1 MIVPSIGRAS
11 TNTNRTSGPVNV
23 NVIRCTQFRT
33 DFCHGVFVH
42 AHGAG
47 IETKIG
53 TSNAQ
58 SGTVIA
64 CRSFGGIGALGRGL
78 FDNEVLAIQRTRF
91 PIHGVVGET
100 LCSLSGILVRTIVD
114 TRNAIVFVPIGRTV
128 GQTRLNEI
136 CFGTVRNVFI
146 NGQIDICQLI
156 VLANANG
163 LEAR

>member
-1 MIVPSIGRAS
+1 M
-11 TNTNRTSGPVNV
+11 
-23 NVIRCTQFRT
+23 
-33 DFCHGVFVH
+33 
-42 AHGAG
+42 
-47 IETKIG
+47 
-53 TSNAQ
+53 
-58 SGTVIA
+58 
-64 CRSFGGIGALGRGL
+64 GRGL

-91 PIHGVVGET
+91 PIYGVVGET

-156 VLANANG
+156 VFANANG